1 MNRRY
6 TLLIPGCYGLVAFG
20 SGIEALQIVCFGF
33 FLGFKVKVSRWNHPV
48 SPKGTQTY
56 TSQYLN
62 VRQRKLVTIISQ
74 TVHMTISFSRTVQS
88 HAQGGMFAW
97 ATHPT
102 FI

>member
-6 TLLIPGCYGLVAFG
+6 ILLFPGCYGLGTFA

-33 FLGFKVKVSRWNHPV
+33 FLGFKVKDSRCNHPA
-48 SPKGTQTY
+48 KGTQTY

-62 VRQRKLVTIISQ
+62 VRQRKLFTIISQ
-74 TVHMTISFSRTVQS
+74 TVHVTISYSMIVLS
-88 HAQGGMFAW
+88 HARGGMFAW
-97 ATHPT
+97 VTHPT